1 MIYYYYYLYLY
12 LYLYLNVLINQ
23 LLDHIEDVSE
33 FDDINL
39 NDIEKIFTSSQKL
52 SAKYKK
58 RKNNF
63 FFI

>member
-39 NDIEKIFTSSQKL
+39 NDIEKIFNSSQKL

-58 RKNNF
+58 RKK
-63 FFI
+63 